1 VVVIP
6 NDRRQ
11 IAKEPP
17 LAGLKGFDPQEYKV
31 PLGPP
36 TKKHPDGKPTVT
48 VQQRGLLMGDVTNL
62 IADMTIRGASSEEKA
77 RAVRHSMVVIDSEK
91 HNLDVKASARQN
103 GILDLKRK
111 YQGVH
116 PRTGQPRGA
125 STLIT
130 RATAQYHVPRRAD
143 APAGPGLVRVSS
155 GTIDVKT
162 GRKVHVETG
171 EHNVRFKDEHGK
183 LQTKSFRSK
192 ALAEQYVRE
201 HGIDGK
207 IEVKRFKSKRL
218 AETNDAFELV
228 SEGRGTPIERI
239 YAEHSNR
246 LKALANEARRGVVS
260 TKLIPY
266 SPSANKVYKH
276 EVHSLNA
283 KLDIAL
289 KNSPLER
296 QAQVVAN
303 RIVAQKKRANPGMEK
318 DEERKLKGQALT
330 EARLRTGAGKQRI
343 KIEPREWEAI
353 QAGAISNHMLEKI
366 INNSDLDTIRERA
379 TPRENPVM
387 SSIMTSRARQMLALG
402 VPLVDVADQ
411 LGVALSTL
419 QSAVA

>member
-1 VVVIP
+1 
-6 NDRRQ
+6 
-11 IAKEPP
+11 
-17 LAGLKGFDPQEYKV
+17 
-31 PLGPP
+31 
-36 TKKHPDGKPTVT
+36 
-48 VQQRGLLMGDVTNL
+48 
-62 IADMTIRGASSEEKA
+62 
-77 RAVRHSMVVIDSEK
+77 
-91 HNLDVKASARQN
+91 
-103 GILDLKRK
+103 
-111 YQGVH
+111 
-116 PRTGQPRGA
+116 
-125 STLIT
+125 
-130 RATAQYHVPRRAD
+130 
-143 APAGPGLVRVSS
+143 
-155 GTIDVKT
+155 
-162 GRKVHVETG
+162 
-171 EHNVRFKDEHGK
+171 
-183 LQTKSFRSK
+183 
-192 ALAEQYVRE
+192 
-201 HGIDGK
+201 
-207 IEVKRFKSKRL
+207 
-218 AETNDAFELV
+218 
-228 SEGRGTPIERI
+228 
-239 YAEHSNR
+239 
-246 LKALANEARRGVVS
+246 VVS

-387 SSIMTSRARQMLALG
+387 TSFMSSRARQMVALG
-402 VPLVDVADQ
+402 IPVIDIADQ

-419 QSAVA
+419 QSELSRDGR